1 MKTTKLFALVLAL
14 FLLALPLTS
23 CTLGA
28 DGDLAA
34 RLDSMEALISQ
45 QKATIEGL
53 NAKLTEQ
60 SSTIAGLNAK
70 LGEQSSTIAGQN
82 TIINGLNT
90 QIFEQNTAI
99 GDLNSKLAE
108 QNAIIAGQNSTIE
121 GLNNT
126 VTEQGST
133 IEGLNTQISNQ
144 NATIDGQNA
153 TIEDLNNTVSEQD
166 STIEDLN
173 TKLSSQDSVISNLE
187 SQVSNLEESKP
198 QTKTVILDEDN
209 YLSYLSF
216 NVTFGEMQRIEEFDE
231 TIGSTVRYV
240 CKMTVT
246 TRAAMPG
253 MTFKL
258 AYITYNF
265 DASNMLTIA
274 DKVWQSVGT
283 KWCDQTVD
291 IAADGYSE
299 ATFYIWCSPVYSFTS
314 GGQKHYY
321 NSIPPL
327 PNTFSNIPVDFVIG
341 LITIK
346 E

>member
-1 MKTTKLFALVLAL
+1 MKTTKFFALVLAL

-45 QKATIEGL
+45 QNATIEGL

-108 QNAIIAGQNSTIE
+108 QNAIIAGQNATID
-121 GLNNT
+121 
-126 VTEQGST
+126 
-133 IEGLNTQISNQ
+133 GLNTQLTEQ
-144 NATIDGQNA
+144 NATV
-153 TIEDLNNTVSEQD
+153 EDLNGQI
-166 STIEDLN
+166 ST
-173 TKLSSQDSVISNLE
+173 QRGAISDLE
-187 SQVSNLEESKP
+187 SQVSDLEKSKP
-198 QTKTVILDEDN
+198 QTKTVFLDEEN

>member
-1 MKTTKLFALVLAL
+1 MKTTKLFALVLSL
-14 FLLALPLTS
+14 FLLAIPLTS

-45 QKATIEGL
+45 QNATIEGL

-108 QNAIIAGQNSTIE
+108 QNTIIAGQNSTIND
-121 GLNNT
+121 LNNT
-126 VTEQGST
+126 VSEQGAT
-133 IEGLNTQISNQ
+133 IESLNTQISNQ

-166 STIEDLN
+166 STINDLN
-173 TKLSSQDSVISNLE
+173 TKLSAQDSVISDLE

-198 QTKTVILDEDN
+198 QTKTVILSNDN

-216 NVTFGEMQRIEEFDE
+216 NVTFGELQRIEEIDE
-231 TIGSTVRYV
+231 TLGSIVRYV

-246 TRAAMPG
+246 TRAARPG
-253 MTFKL
+253 LSFKISK
-258 AYITYNF
+258 ITYSF
-265 DASNMLTIA
+265 DASNMLTIS
-274 DKVWQSVGT
+274 DTVWKSVGT
-283 KWCDQTVD
+283 KWCDQKVD
-291 IAADGYSE
+291 ISADGYSE
-299 ATFYIWCSPVYSFTS
+299 ATFYIWCSPVHSFTVDEEYHFY
-314 GGQKHYY
+314 QTV
-321 NSIPPL
+321 PPL
-327 PNTFSNIPVDFVIG
+327 PNTFSIIPIEYILGIV
-341 LITIK
+341 TIK

>member
-23 CTLGA
+23 CNLGA
-28 DGDLAA
+28 DENLTA

-45 QKATIEGL
+45 QNATIE
-53 NAKLTEQ
+53 
-60 SSTIAGLNAK
+60 GLNAK

-108 QNAIIAGQNSTIE
+108 QNAIIAGQNATID
-121 GLNNT
+121 
-126 VTEQGST
+126 
-133 IEGLNTQISNQ
+133 GLNTQLTEQ
-144 NATIDGQNA
+144 NATV
-153 TIEDLNNTVSEQD
+153 EDLNGQI
-166 STIEDLN
+166 ST
-173 TKLSSQDSVISNLE
+173 QRGAISDLE
-187 SQVSNLEESKP
+187 SQVSDLEKSKP
-198 QTKTVILDEDN
+198 QTKTVFLDEEN

-216 NVTFGEMQRIEEFDE
+216 NVTFGEMQRIEEFDD
-231 TIGSTVRYV
+231 TLGSTVRYI

-299 ATFYIWCSPVYSFTS
+299 ATFYIWCSPVYSYTS